1 MLSSSVHRL
10 RRKKYRR
17 RQMAEINV
25 VPYIDV
31 MLVLL
36 VIFMVAAPM
45 FNQGVDVDLPQAQA
59 KAINNLRT
67 APLVLTVDADGDYFL
82 NVGDDQ
88 DSPLAHTVL
97 MARAAAVLRQNPA
110 VPVLVKGDHSAGYG
124 AVVRAMALLQA
135 AGAPKVGL
143 MTQMPDAS
151 SQ

>member
-1 MLSSSVHRL
+1 MLRH
-10 RRKKYRR
+10 KKYRR

-45 FNQGVDVDLPQAQA
+45 FNQGVEVELPQAQA
-59 KAINNLRT
+59 RAMSGLQ
-67 APLVLTVDADGDYFL
+67 AEPLVLTVDAAGDYFL
-82 NVGDDQ
+82 NVGDNQ
-88 DSPLAHTVL
+88 DSPLARNVL
-97 MARAAAVLRQNPA
+97 MARATAVLRQNPTL
-110 VPVLVKGDHSAGYG
+110 PVLVKGDHHVDYG
-124 AVVRAMALLQA
+124 EVVRAMALLQA

-143 MTQMPDAS
+143 MTQLPDAA

>member
-1 MLSSSVHRL
+1 ML
-10 RRKKYRR
+10 RRKQYRK

-45 FNQGVDVDLPQAQA
+45 FNQGVEVELPQAEA
-59 KAINNLRT
+59 RAIGSLR
-67 APLVLTVDADGDYFL
+67 AEPLVLTVDAAGDYFL
-82 NVGDDQ
+82 NVGDNQ
-88 DSPLAHTVL
+88 DSPLARDVL
-97 MARAAAVLRQNPA
+97 MARVAAVLRQNPTL
-110 VPVLVKGDHSAGYG
+110 PVLVKGDQRVDYG
-124 AVVRAMALLQA
+124 EVVRAMALLQA

-143 MTQMPDAS
+143 MTQLPDAA

>member
-1 MLSSSVHRL
+1 
-10 RRKKYRR
+10 
-17 RQMAEINV
+17 MAEINV

-45 FNQGVDVDLPQAQA
+45 FNQGVEVDLPQAKA
-59 KAINNLRT
+59 RAINNLRT
-67 APLVLTVDADGDYFL
+67 APLVLTVDAGGDYFL

-97 MARAAAVLRQNPA
+97 MARAAAVLRQNPT
-110 VPVLVKGDHSAGYG
+110 VPVLVKGDHNASYG
-124 AVVRAMALLQA
+124 EVVRAMALLQA